1 MLKTVSR
8 IRHQIRRFETL
19 IYDGVEKIKKRG
31 LRRHQ
36 EISSARNSFVVNR
49 TDRKMKEK
57 REKMSLI
64 VNIRAWGKKGK
75 RKTDWVRNRR
85 R

>member
-64 VNIRAWGKKGK
+64 VNIRTWGKKGK